1 MTWETVAGITYLRND
16 SCVCVADVVF
26 KSIRVLQGSCV
37 ERHQNTL
44 VAKSQPIKALR
55 RLPNMKI
62 IVSAL
67 KVFNLP
73 ELVPSGLGK
82 TTGDLLIVTDPVNKT
97 A

>member
-26 KSIRVLQGSCV
+26 KSIRVLQGFWV

-44 VAKSQPIKALR
+44 VAKSQPIKALC

-82 TTGDLLIVTDPVNKT
+82 TIGDLLIVTDPVNKT
-97 A
+97 V